1 MSAIIYLLTNTINGK
16 QYVGQTSVGLD
27 ERWRRHCRY
36 ARRGNPQYLCRA
48 IRKYGPDAFTR
59 EILEHTTVE
68 DVNVREIYWISE
80 LKTLEHGYNMTE
92 GGEGMRG
99 WVPSEETRAKL
110 RAAKS
115 GENNP
120 MHGKTGK
127 KAPNYG
133 KKFSDEFRAKLS
145 AALSGEKN
153 PQYGRP
159 LTEEARAKISA
170 AMKGKTFSSETI
182 AKRVRTRKLHS
193 RMKRILAPS
202 VTIKS
207 ST

>member
-120 MHGKTGK
+120 F
-127 KAPNYG
+127 YG
-133 KKFSDEFRAKLS
+133 KKLS
-145 AALSGEKN
+145 PES
-153 PQYGRP
+153 
-159 LTEEARAKISA
+159 
-170 AMKGKTFSSETI
+170 I
-182 AKRVRTRKLHS
+182 AKRTATRKLRA
-193 RMKRILAPS
+193 RMKRIVAPEAS
-202 VTIKS
+202 IYVC
-207 ST
+207 